1 MKGNDRKRYR
11 VTPDEAQSLEV
22 LVATMDGGAFSGELL
37 DITIEGAGTRFR
49 RDAGPTLAVGQ
60 TAILTFTSVRLRE
73 PIKVRAK
80 VRSRVEMGAF
90 RSYRYGFEFDQ
101 WDDQE
106 RRLSWEI
113 RRLFNQRGDYRAEPN
128 TAEPIAAVLKMA
140 RDEQSPQP
148 GGAGGAGGE
157 FEEAGVLKDLSTTGI
172 AIAVDHDAETT
183 LATADRVEVAFQLP
197 NSAANLHLTGWI
209 RHRELDEDRVCYGIE
224 FDLDR
229 SKQFK
234 RQHGAIT
241 SYIRRRQLEDPSK

>member
-1 MKGNDRKRYR
+1 MKGNSRKHYR

-22 LVATMDGGAFSGELL
+22 LVATMDGGTFPGELL

-60 TAILTFTSVRLRE
+60 TAVLTFTSVRLRQ

-90 RSYRYGFEFDQ
+90 RSYRYGFEFGQ

-113 RRLFNQRGDYRAEPN
+113 RRLFNQRGGYRAEPRP
-128 TAEPIAAVLKMA
+128 TAPIAAVLRIA
-140 RDEQSPQP
+140 QDEQFPQS
-148 GGAGGAGGE
+148 GGTGGIRGK
-157 FEEAGVLKDLSTTGI
+157 FETAGVIKDLSTTGI
-172 AIAVDHDAETT
+172 AIAVDREAETT
-183 LATADRVEVAFQLP
+183 LATADLVEITFQLP
-197 NSAANLHLTGWI
+197 NSATKLRLTGWI

-224 FDLDR
+224 YDLNR

-241 SYIRRRQLEDPSK
+241 SYIRRRQLEEPPK